1 MASLGSLLNQIDSG
15 SMLLPEFQRGYVWN
29 RDQVRGL
36 LRSLYLGY
44 PVGGLLVWETETTA
58 DDVRGTEEAIG
69 NRTLLLDGQ
78 QRLTTLYGVVRGYP
92 PKFFEGDKNT
102 FLGLRFNVEDETFEF
117 YSPAK
122 MKGDPTWV
130 DVTKLFQED
139 GLRPFI
145 DEFSEPQYKDRFSEY
160 LKRLSQLSNVLTREF
175 HLEKI
180 VGKEKTTDIVVDIF
194 NRVNS
199 GGTKLSKGDLALAKI
214 SAQSPELRNKMR
226 QELGAWEKN
235 GFDFNLD
242 WFLRNINAVATGKA
256 LFVHLDEV
264 PIGDFK
270 KSLDSTT
277 KYVNTLLNLISSRLG
292 LDHARVLMGRFAL
305 PVLSLYLHENSGK
318 FPSKEEADKALFW
331 YIHVGL
337 WGRFAGSTESMLALD
352 YEILKKSG
360 LNGLIEEIE
369 RVRGGNL
376 TISAND
382 FKVNT
387 MGSRFYPL
395 LYLLTRVGSAQDLLT
410 GITLQKQLLGNLS
423 SLQVHH
429 IFPKKVLKDAG
440 FRRGEINAVAN
451 FCFLTQDSNLI
462 ISKREPKDYF
472 EEVISQAGEQALV
485 SQWIPLDRK
494 LWEIEN
500 YHGFLEARRELLAKA
515 ANEFLDS
522 LLTGEAE
529 EISLPRLAAPED
541 EDSRERNAEIDQMI
555 SELAEFGV
563 VAPQRDVEI
572 YHPDTR
578 ELLTVAEAYWQDG
591 LQPGLGE
598 PVLLELDKREV
609 DKSKMEDLEIR
620 VFYSISGLKKH
631 VARQAK
637 ISAGENSP
645 LATSL

>member
-1 MASLGSLLNQIDSG
+1 MATLDSLLSQIDSG

-58 DDVRGTEEAIG
+58 EDVRGTDEAVG

-78 QRLTTLYGVVRGYP
+78 QRLTTLYGVVRGRP

-102 FLGLRFNVEDETFEF
+102 FLGLRFSVEDETFEF

-122 MKGDPTWV
+122 MKGDPTWI

-139 GLRPFI
+139 GLKPFI
-145 DEFSEPQYKDRFSEY
+145 DEFNDPKYKERFPEY
-160 LKRLSQLSNVLTREF
+160 LKRLSELSNIVKREF

-180 VGKEKTTDIVVDIF
+180 VGKDKTTDVVVDIF

-199 GGTKLSKGDLALAKI
+199 GGTKLSKGDLALAKV
-214 SAQSPELRNKMR
+214 SAKAPELRNQMR
-226 QELGAWEKN
+226 EELAVWEKN

-256 LFVHLDEV
+256 LFVHLDDISIV
-264 PIGDFK
+264 DFK

-277 KYVNTLLNLISSRLG
+277 KYVNVLLNLISSRLG

-305 PVLSLYLHENSGK
+305 PVLSLYLNEHSGK
-318 FPSKEEADKALFW
+318 FPNKSEADKALYW

-337 WGRFAGSTESMLALD
+337 WGRFAGSTESMLAQD

-360 LNGLIEEIE
+360 LDGLIQEIE

-376 TISAND
+376 VISPND

-451 FCFLTQDSNLI
+451 FCFLTQESNLI

-472 EEVISQAGEQALV
+472 KQVIKEAGEEALA
-485 SQWIPLDRK
+485 SQWIPLDKK
-494 LWEIEN
+494 LWEIDN
-500 YHGFLEARRELLAKA
+500 YREFLEARRELLANA
-515 ANEFLDS
+515 SNNFLES
-522 LLTGEAE
+522 LLTGQADEL
-529 EISLPRLAAPED
+529 SLPRLNAPED
-541 EDSRERNAEIDQMI
+541 EDSKERKAEIDQLI
-555 SELAEFGV
+555 ADLAEFGV
-563 VAPQRDVEI
+563 VAPQTEVEI
-572 YHPDTR
+572 FHPDTQ
-578 ELLTVAEAYWQDG
+578 ELLTIAEAYWPEG
-591 LQPGLGE
+591 LQPGMGE
-598 PVLLELDKREV
+598 PVLLELDKRDV
-609 DKSKMEDLEIR
+609 DEEKMEDLDMK
-620 VFYSISGLKKH
+620 VFYSIRRLKRY
-631 VARQAK
+631 VAAQAK
-637 ISAGENSP
+637 ISSGENS
-645 LATSL
+645 A

>member
-1 MASLGSLLNQIDSG
+1 MATLDSLLSQIDSG

-58 DDVRGTEEAIG
+58 EDVRGTDEAVG

-78 QRLTTLYGVVRGYP
+78 QRLTTLYGVVRGRP

-102 FLGLRFNVEDETFEF
+102 FLGLRFSVEDETFEF

-122 MKGDPTWV
+122 MKGDPTWI

-139 GLRPFI
+139 GLKPFI
-145 DEFSEPQYKDRFSEY
+145 DEFNDPKYKERFPEY
-160 LKRLSQLSNVLTREF
+160 LKRLSELSNIVKREF

-180 VGKEKTTDIVVDIF
+180 VGKDKTTDVVVDIF

-199 GGTKLSKGDLALAKI
+199 GGTKLSKGDLALAKV
-214 SAQSPELRNKMR
+214 SAKAPELRNQMR
-226 QELGAWEKN
+226 EELAVWEKN

-256 LFVHLDEV
+256 LFVHLDDV
-264 PIGDFK
+264 SIVDFK

-277 KYVNTLLNLISSRLG
+277 KYVNVLLNLIASRLG

-305 PVLSLYLHENSGK
+305 PVLSLYLNEHSGK
-318 FPSKEEADKALFW
+318 FPNKSEADKALYW

-337 WGRFAGSTESMLALD
+337 WGRFAGSTESMLAQD
-352 YEILKKSG
+352 YEILKKSE
-360 LNGLIEEIE
+360 LDGLIQEIE

-376 TISAND
+376 VISPND

-451 FCFLTQDSNLI
+451 FCFLTQESNLI

-472 EEVISQAGEQALV
+472 
-485 SQWIPLDRK
+485 
-494 LWEIEN
+494 
-500 YHGFLEARRELLAKA
+500 
-515 ANEFLDS
+515 
-522 LLTGEAE
+522 
-529 EISLPRLAAPED
+529 
-541 EDSRERNAEIDQMI
+541 
-555 SELAEFGV
+555 
-563 VAPQRDVEI
+563 
-572 YHPDTR
+572 
-578 ELLTVAEAYWQDG
+578 
-591 LQPGLGE
+591 
-598 PVLLELDKREV
+598 
-609 DKSKMEDLEIR
+609 
-620 VFYSISGLKKH
+620 
-631 VARQAK
+631 
-637 ISAGENSP
+637 
-645 LATSL
+645 

>member
-1 MASLGSLLNQIDSG
+1 MATLDSLLSQIDSG

-58 DDVRGTEEAIG
+58 EDVRGTDEAVG

-78 QRLTTLYGVVRGYP
+78 QRLTTLYGVVRGRP

-102 FLGLRFNVEDETFEF
+102 FLGLRFSVEDETFEF

-122 MKGDPTWV
+122 MKGDPTWI

-139 GLRPFI
+139 GLKPFI
-145 DEFSEPQYKDRFSEY
+145 DEFNDPKYKERFPEY
-160 LKRLSQLSNVLTREF
+160 LKRLSELSNIVKREF

-180 VGKEKTTDIVVDIF
+180 VGKDKTTDVVVDIF

-199 GGTKLSKGDLALAKI
+199 GGTKLSKGDLALAKV
-214 SAQSPELRNKMR
+214 SAKAPELRNQMR
-226 QELGAWEKN
+226 EELAVWEKN

-256 LFVHLDEV
+256 LFVHLDDV
-264 PIGDFK
+264 SIVDFK

-277 KYVNTLLNLISSRLG
+277 KYVNVLLNLIASRLG

-305 PVLSLYLHENSGK
+305 PVLSLYLNEHSGK
-318 FPSKEEADKALFW
+318 FPNKSEADKALYW

-337 WGRFAGSTESMLALD
+337 WGRFAGSTESMLAQD

-360 LNGLIEEIE
+360 LDGLIQEIE

-376 TISAND
+376 VISPND

-451 FCFLTQDSNLI
+451 FCFLTQESNLI

-472 EEVISQAGEQALV
+472 KQVIKEAGEEALA
-485 SQWIPLDRK
+485 SQWIPLDKK
-494 LWEIEN
+494 LWEIDN
-500 YHGFLEARRELLAKA
+500 YREFLEARRELLANA
-515 ANEFLDS
+515 SNNFLES
-522 LLTGEAE
+522 LLTGQADEL
-529 EISLPRLAAPED
+529 SLPRLNAPED
-541 EDSRERNAEIDQMI
+541 EDSKERKAEIDQLI
-555 SELAEFGV
+555 ADLAEFGV
-563 VAPQRDVEI
+563 VAPQTEVEI
-572 YHPDTR
+572 FHPDTQ
-578 ELLTVAEAYWQDG
+578 ELLTIAEAYWPEG
-591 LQPGLGE
+591 LQPGMGE
-598 PVLLELDKREV
+598 PVLLELDKRDV
-609 DKSKMEDLEIR
+609 DEEKMEDLDIK
-620 VFYSISGLKKH
+620 VFYSIRRLKRY
-631 VARQAK
+631 VAAQAK
-637 ISAGENSP
+637 ISSGENS
-645 LATSL
+645 A

>member
-1 MASLGSLLNQIDSG
+1 MATLDSLLSQIDSG

-58 DDVRGTEEAIG
+58 DDVRGTDEAVG

-78 QRLTTLYGVVRGYP
+78 QRLTTLYGVVRGRP

-102 FLGLRFNVEDETFEF
+102 FLGLRFSVEDETFEF

-122 MKGDPTWV
+122 MKGDPTWI

-139 GLRPFI
+139 GLKPFI
-145 DEFSEPQYKDRFSEY
+145 DEFNDPKYKERFPEY
-160 LKRLSQLSNVLTREF
+160 LKRLSELSNIVKREF

-180 VGKEKTTDIVVDIF
+180 VGKDKTTDVVVDIF

-199 GGTKLSKGDLALAKI
+199 GGTKLSKGDLALAKV
-214 SAQSPELRNKMR
+214 SAKAPELRNQMR
-226 QELGAWEKN
+226 EELAVWEKN

-256 LFVHLDEV
+256 LFVHLDDV
-264 PIGDFK
+264 SIVDFK

-277 KYVNTLLNLISSRLG
+277 KYVNVLLNLIASRLG

-305 PVLSLYLHENSGK
+305 PVLSLYLNEHSGK
-318 FPSKEEADKALFW
+318 FPNKSEADKALYW

-337 WGRFAGSTESMLALD
+337 WGRFAGSTESMLAQD

-360 LNGLIEEIE
+360 LDGLIQEIE

-376 TISAND
+376 VISPND

-451 FCFLTQDSNLI
+451 FCFLTQESNLI

-472 EEVISQAGEQALV
+472 KQVIKEAGEEALA
-485 SQWIPLDRK
+485 SQWIPLDKK
-494 LWEIEN
+494 LWEIDN
-500 YHGFLEARRELLAKA
+500 YREFLEARRELLANA
-515 ANEFLDS
+515 SNNFLES
-522 LLTGEAE
+522 LLTGQADEL
-529 EISLPRLAAPED
+529 SLPRLNAPED
-541 EDSRERNAEIDQMI
+541 EDSKERKAEIDQLI
-555 SELAEFGV
+555 ADLAEFGV
-563 VAPQRDVEI
+563 VAPQTEVEI
-572 YHPDTR
+572 FHPDTQ
-578 ELLTVAEAYWQDG
+578 ELLTIAEAYWPEG
-591 LQPGLGE
+591 LQPGMGE
-598 PVLLELDKREV
+598 PVLLELDKRDV
-609 DKSKMEDLEIR
+609 DEEKMEDLDMK
-620 VFYSISGLKKH
+620 VFYSIRRLKRY
-631 VARQAK
+631 VAAQAK
-637 ISAGENSP
+637 ISSGENS
-645 LATSL
+645 A

>member
-1 MASLGSLLNQIDSG
+1 MATLDSLLSQIDSG

-58 DDVRGTEEAIG
+58 EDVRGTDEAVG

-78 QRLTTLYGVVRGYP
+78 QRLTTLYGVVRGRP

-102 FLGLRFNVEDETFEF
+102 FLGLRFSVEDETFEF

-122 MKGDPTWV
+122 MKGDPTWI

-139 GLRPFI
+139 GLKPFI
-145 DEFSEPQYKDRFSEY
+145 DEFNDPKYKERFPEY
-160 LKRLSQLSNVLTREF
+160 LKRLSELSNIVKREF

-180 VGKEKTTDIVVDIF
+180 VGKDKTTDVVVDIF

-199 GGTKLSKGDLALAKI
+199 GGTKLSKGDLALAKV
-214 SAQSPELRNKMR
+214 SAKAPELRNQMR
-226 QELGAWEKN
+226 EELAVWEKN

-256 LFVHLDEV
+256 LFVHLDDISIV
-264 PIGDFK
+264 DFK

-277 KYVNTLLNLISSRLG
+277 KYVNVLLNLISSRLG

-305 PVLSLYLHENSGK
+305 PVLSLYLNEHSGK
-318 FPSKEEADKALFW
+318 FPNKSEADKALYW

-337 WGRFAGSTESMLALD
+337 WGRFAGSTESMLAQD

-360 LNGLIEEIE
+360 LDGLIQEIE

-376 TISAND
+376 VISPND

-451 FCFLTQDSNLI
+451 FCFLTQESNLI

-472 EEVISQAGEQALV
+472 KQVIKEAGEEALA
-485 SQWIPLDRK
+485 SQWIPLDKK
-494 LWEIEN
+494 LWEIDN
-500 YHGFLEARRELLAKA
+500 YREFLEARRELLANA
-515 ANEFLDS
+515 SNNFLES
-522 LLTGEAE
+522 LLTGQADEL
-529 EISLPRLAAPED
+529 SLPRLNAPED
-541 EDSRERNAEIDQMI
+541 EDSKERKAEIDQLI
-555 SELAEFGV
+555 VDLAEFGV
-563 VAPQRDVEI
+563 VAPQTEVEI
-572 YHPDTR
+572 FHPDTQ
-578 ELLTVAEAYWQDG
+578 ELLTIAEAYWPEG
-591 LQPGLGE
+591 LQPGMGE
-598 PVLLELDKREV
+598 PVLLELDKRDV
-609 DKSKMEDLEIR
+609 DEEKMEDLDMK
-620 VFYSISGLKKH
+620 VFYSIRRLKRY
-631 VARQAK
+631 VAAQAK
-637 ISAGENSP
+637 ISSGENS
-645 LATSL
+645 A

>member
-1 MASLGSLLNQIDSG
+1 MATLDSLLSQIDSG

-58 DDVRGTEEAIG
+58 DDVRGTDEAVG

-78 QRLTTLYGVVRGYP
+78 QRLTTLYGVVRGRP

-102 FLGLRFNVEDETFEF
+102 FLGLRFSVEDETFEF

-122 MKGDPTWV
+122 MKGDPTWI

-139 GLRPFI
+139 GLKPFI
-145 DEFSEPQYKDRFSEY
+145 DEFNDPKYKDKFPEY
-160 LKRLSQLSNVLTREF
+160 LKRLSELSNIVKREF

-180 VGKEKTTDIVVDIF
+180 VGKDKTTDVVVDIF

-214 SAQSPELRNKMR
+214 SAKAPDLRNQMR
-226 QELGAWEKN
+226 QELAVWEKN

-256 LFVHLDEV
+256 LFVHLDDVSISE
-264 PIGDFK
+264 FK

-277 KYVNTLLNLISSRLG
+277 KYVNVLLNLIASRLG

-305 PVLSLYLHENSGK
+305 PVLSLYLNENAGK
-318 FPSKEEADKALFW
+318 FPSKAEADKALYW

-337 WGRFAGSTESMLALD
+337 WGRFAGSTESMLAQD

-360 LNGLIEEIE
+360 LDGLIREIE

-376 TISAND
+376 IISPND

-451 FCFLTQDSNLI
+451 FCFLTQESNLI

-472 EEVISQAGEQALV
+472 KQVIKEAGEEALA
-485 SQWIPLDRK
+485 SQWIPLDKK
-494 LWEIEN
+494 LWEIDKYRE
-500 YHGFLEARRELLAKA
+500 FLDARRELLANA
-515 ANEFLDS
+515 SNSFLDS
-522 LLTGEAE
+522 LLTGQADEL
-529 EISLPRLAAPED
+529 SLPRLSAPED
-541 EDSRERNAEIDQMI
+541 DDSKERKAEIDQLI
-555 SELAEFGV
+555 VDLAEYGV
-563 VAPQRDVEI
+563 VAPQTEVEI
-572 YHPDTR
+572 FHPDTQ
-578 ELLTVAEAYWQDG
+578 ELLTIAEAYWPDG
-591 LQPGLGE
+591 LQPGMGE
-598 PVLLELDKREV
+598 PVLLELDKRDV
-609 DKSKMEDLEIR
+609 DEEKMEDLDMK
-620 VFYSISGLKKH
+620 VFYSIRRLKRY
-631 VARQAK
+631 VAEQAK
-637 ISAGENSP
+637 ISSGENS
-645 LATSL
+645 A

>member
-1 MASLGSLLNQIDSG
+1 MATLDSLLSQIDSG

-58 DDVRGTEEAIG
+58 DDVRGTDEAVG

-78 QRLTTLYGVVRGYP
+78 QRLTTLYGVVRGRP

-102 FLGLRFNVEDETFEF
+102 FLGLRFSVEDETFEF

-122 MKGDPTWV
+122 MKGDPTWI

-139 GLRPFI
+139 GLKPFI
-145 DEFSEPQYKDRFSEY
+145 DEFNDPKYKERFPEY
-160 LKRLSQLSNVLTREF
+160 LKRLSELSNIVKREF

-180 VGKEKTTDIVVDIF
+180 VGKDKTTDVVVDIF

-199 GGTKLSKGDLALAKI
+199 GGTKLSKGDLALAKV
-214 SAQSPELRNKMR
+214 SAKAPELRNQMR
-226 QELGAWEKN
+226 EELAVWEKN

-256 LFVHLDEV
+256 LFVHLDDV
-264 PIGDFK
+264 SIVDFK

-277 KYVNTLLNLISSRLG
+277 KYVNVLLNLIASRLG

-305 PVLSLYLHENSGK
+305 PVLSLYLNEHTGK
-318 FPSKEEADKALFW
+318 FPNKSEADKALYW

-337 WGRFAGSTESMLALD
+337 WGRFAGSTESMLAQD

-360 LNGLIEEIE
+360 LDGLIQEIE

-376 TISAND
+376 VISPND

-451 FCFLTQDSNLI
+451 FCFLTQESNLI

-472 EEVISQAGEQALV
+472 KQVIKEAGEEALA
-485 SQWIPLDRK
+485 SQWIPLDKK
-494 LWEIEN
+494 LWEIDN
-500 YHGFLEARRELLAKA
+500 YREFLEARRELLANA
-515 ANEFLDS
+515 SNNFLES
-522 LLTGEAE
+522 LLTGQADEL
-529 EISLPRLAAPED
+529 SLPRLNAPED
-541 EDSRERNAEIDQMI
+541 EDSKERKAEIDQLI
-555 SELAEFGV
+555 ADLAEFGV
-563 VAPQRDVEI
+563 VAPQTDVEI
-572 YHPDTR
+572 FHPDTQ
-578 ELLTVAEAYWQDG
+578 ELLTIAEAYWPEG
-591 LQPGLGE
+591 LQPGMGE
-598 PVLLELDKREV
+598 PVLLELDKRDV
-609 DKSKMEDLEIR
+609 DEEKMEDLDMK
-620 VFYSISGLKKH
+620 VFYSIRRLKRY
-631 VARQAK
+631 VAAQAK
-637 ISAGENSP
+637 ISSGENS
-645 LATSL
+645 A

>member
-1 MASLGSLLNQIDSG
+1 MATLDSLLSQIDSG

-58 DDVRGTEEAIG
+58 EDVRGTDEAVG

-78 QRLTTLYGVVRGYP
+78 QRLTTLYGVVRGRP

-102 FLGLRFNVEDETFEF
+102 FLGLRFSVEDETFEF

-122 MKGDPTWV
+122 MKGDPTWI

-139 GLRPFI
+139 GLKPFI
-145 DEFSEPQYKDRFSEY
+145 DEFNDPKYKERFPEY
-160 LKRLSQLSNVLTREF
+160 LKRLSELSNIVKREF

-180 VGKEKTTDIVVDIF
+180 VGKDKTTDVVVDIF

-199 GGTKLSKGDLALAKI
+199 GGTKLSKGDLALAKV
-214 SAQSPELRNKMR
+214 SAKAPELRNQMR
-226 QELGAWEKN
+226 EELAVWEKN

-256 LFVHLDEV
+256 LFVHLDDV
-264 PIGDFK
+264 SIVDFK

-277 KYVNTLLNLISSRLG
+277 KYVNVLLNLIASRLG

-305 PVLSLYLHENSGK
+305 PVLSLYLNEHSGK
-318 FPSKEEADKALFW
+318 FPNKSEADKALYW

-337 WGRFAGSTESMLALD
+337 WGRFAGSTESMLAQD

-360 LNGLIEEIE
+360 LDGLIQEIE

-376 TISAND
+376 VISPND

-451 FCFLTQDSNLI
+451 FCFLTQESNLI

-472 EEVISQAGEQALV
+472 KQVIKEAGEEALA
-485 SQWIPLDRK
+485 SQWIPLDKK
-494 LWEIEN
+494 LWEIDN
-500 YHGFLEARRELLAKA
+500 YREFLEARRELLANA
-515 ANEFLDS
+515 SNNFLES
-522 LLTGEAE
+522 LLTGQADEL
-529 EISLPRLAAPED
+529 SLPRLNAPED
-541 EDSRERNAEIDQMI
+541 EDSKERKAEIDQLI
-555 SELAEFGV
+555 ADLAEFGV
-563 VAPQRDVEI
+563 VAPQTEVEI
-572 YHPDTR
+572 FHPDTQ
-578 ELLTVAEAYWQDG
+578 ELLTIAEAYWPEG
-591 LQPGLGE
+591 LQPGMGE
-598 PVLLELDKREV
+598 PVLLELDKRDV
-609 DKSKMEDLEIR
+609 DEEKMEDLDMK
-620 VFYSISGLKKH
+620 VFYSIRRLKRY
-631 VARQAK
+631 VAAQAK
-637 ISAGENSP
+637 ISSGENS
-645 LATSL
+645 A